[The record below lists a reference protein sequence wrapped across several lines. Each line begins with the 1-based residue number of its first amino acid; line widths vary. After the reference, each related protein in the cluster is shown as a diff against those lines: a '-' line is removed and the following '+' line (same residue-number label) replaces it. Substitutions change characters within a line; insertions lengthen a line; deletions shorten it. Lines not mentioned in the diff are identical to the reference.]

1 MMDDFEEQL
10 KDALARKEPSPFF
23 EARVLGAVKRGKI
36 EHRASSRMWW
46 ASALAA
52 SLLVITGS
60 AWQHERNVR
69 EEVAGKEAKARPS
82 NFPFHELPNVLITPH
97 NSSSTEAT
105 ADRRWSVVAANLDRF
120 ARGEKLENIVLQT

>member
-69 EEVAGKEAKARPS
+69 EEVAGKEAKARL
-82 NFPFHELPNVLITPH
+82 ELALKIT
-97 NSSSTEAT
+97 
-105 ADRRWSVVAANLDRF
+105 SV
-120 ARGEKLENIVLQT
+120 KLQRISRKVEGI